1 MISFSLCALWLPATL
16 GLFKTGVKYL
26 HHQAKAFDIG
36 VYFEA
41 NGHGTVLFKP
51 SLLRRLQDMDEQVRL
66 SVCGRE
72 GGRQLG
78 AGCTSQGAGAVAST
92 WFTKRR

>member
-1 MISFSLCALWLPATL
+1 M
-16 GLFKTGVKYL
+16 
-26 HHQAKAFDIG
+26 FDIG

-51 SLLRRLQDMDEQVRL
+51 SLLRRLQDMDEQVCL
-66 SVCGRE
+66 MSVCVG
-72 GGRQLG
+72 GGCGRQLG
-78 AGCTSQGAGAVAST
+78 ELVAPAKGRGVAVAST